1 MNIGS
6 KTILVNKIIGILV
19 LFFLVTSV
27 YGQDVVV
34 KPLGTLVENG
44 EHHLKMGVWN
54 CTNKDIVVPIAD
66 LPWGQ
71 YRLGLVLYPGG
82 KLAGDPLKESMPI
95 GDSPSTGIKIPAKSY
110 VEGDIVLDQ
119 RFSDIA
125 RYEKYGNL
133 LIFWEYDLSLIT
145 GGKPE
150 IVGGMV
156 HLDGKI
162 SSDTQN
168 LVACK

>member
-6 KTILVNKIIGILV
+6 KTILVNKIIGIFV
-19 LFFLVTSV
+19 LFFLATSV
-27 YGQDVVV
+27 YGHDVVV
-34 KPLGTLVENG
+34 KPLGTSVENG
-44 EHHLKMGVWN
+44 VHHLKIGVWN

-95 GDSPSTGIKIPAKSY
+95 GDSPSTGIKIPAKSH

-125 RYEKYGNL
+125 RYKNYGNL

-162 SSDTQN
+162 SSDAQH